1 MLAKELISDTVPCLR
16 TSDTA
21 NKALQWM
28 EIFRISHLPIV
39 NDKELLGVISDTDI
53 YDLNSTDEPIGNH
66 ELSLF
71 TPYVFY
77 NQHIYEVLE
86 LISKLKL
93 TMVPVL
99 NEKKEYMG
107 LIVMQD
113 IVREFANISALQN
126 PGGIIVLEL
135 NDHDYSLSQVAN
147 IVESNNTKI
156 LSMYITSTKIAG
168 ELNLTLKM
176 NKTDL
181 TDVIATFER
190 FGYKIKASFMED
202 KDMDSFYDERYEAF
216 LRYLN
221 T

>member
-1 MLAKELISDTVPCLR
+1 MLAKDLLSDTVPCLR
-16 TSDTA
+16 TSDSA

-28 EIFRISHLPIV
+28 EVFRISHLPIV
-39 NDKELLGVISDTDI
+39 NNKELLGVISDTDI
-53 YDLNSTDEPIGNH
+53 YDLNTSDEPIGNH
-66 ELSLF
+66 ELSLSK
-71 TPYVFY
+71 PYVLD

-99 NEKKEYMG
+99 NEKHEYNG
-107 LIVMQD
+107 LIVLQD
-113 IVREFANISALQN
+113 IVREFANLSSLQN

-135 NDHDYSLSQVAN
+135 NVHDYTLSQIAN
-147 IVESNNTKI
+147 IVESNDAKI
-156 LSMYITSTKIAG
+156 LSLYVSSADNAD
-168 ELNLTLKM
+168 ELNLTLKL

-181 TDVIATFER
+181 SDVLATFER
-190 FGYKIKASFMED
+190 FGYKVKASFMQD
-202 KDMDSFYDERYEAF
+202 KDVDSFYSERYESF

>member
-1 MLAKELISDTVPCLR
+1 MLAKELLSDTVPCLR

-21 NKALQWM
+21 TKALQWM

-39 NDKELLGVISDTDI
+39 NNKELLGVISDTDI
-53 YDLNSTDEPIGNH
+53 YDLNTTDEPVGNH
-66 ELSLF
+66 ELSLIK
-71 TPYVFY
+71 PYVFF

-86 LISKLKL
+86 LISKQKL

-99 NEKKEYMG
+99 NFNKEYMG
-107 LIVMQD
+107 LIVLQD

-135 NDHDYSLSQVAN
+135 NDHDYTLSQIAN
-147 IVESNNTKI
+147 IVESNDAKI
-156 LSMYITSTKIAG
+156 LSLYVSSTNSPNK
-168 ELNLTLKM
+168 LYVTLKL
-176 NKTDL
+176 NRTEL

-190 FGYKIKASFMED
+190 FGYKIKASFMENEE
-202 KDMDSFYDERYEAF
+202 MDTFYDERYEAF

-221 T
+221 I